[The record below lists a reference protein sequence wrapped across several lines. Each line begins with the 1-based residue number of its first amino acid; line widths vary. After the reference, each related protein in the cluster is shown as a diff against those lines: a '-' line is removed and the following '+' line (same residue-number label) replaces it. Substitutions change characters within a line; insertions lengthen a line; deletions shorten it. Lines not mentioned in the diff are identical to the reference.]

1 MFKKEIS
8 FIKSL
13 FNKENIALH
22 EPCFIG
28 NEKKYLLEC
37 IDSGFVSSVGEF
49 VTRFEEALK
58 EKTKARFVIATNT
71 GTAALHIALLANGID
86 ENCEVIT
93 QSISFV
99 ATANAIAY
107 TGAKPVFLD
116 IDENTLSLS
125 PKALEHFLENQ
136 TYQKDNLSYNK
147 TTHKPIKACVIMHTF
162 GLSAHIKALKELCE
176 KYRILLIEDAAEAL
190 GSTYENKAL
199 GTFGKCGILSFNGNK
214 IITGGCGG
222 AILSDD
228 ENLAK
233 LARHLSTT
241 AKIPHP
247 YEYDHDRI
255 AYNYRLCNI
264 NAAILFAGLE
274 NLELFLENKRELAK
288 IYKDFFKN
296 HDKCKF
302 IDEKSNEKSNF
313 WLNTLLF
320 KNENLRN
327 IFLEECL
334 KNNIF
339 VRPVW
344 KSLPSLKAFQNCQS
358 NELINTKKLEKRLI
372 NLPSSVR
379 IANKKE

>member
-1 MFKKEIS
+1 
-8 FIKSL
+8 
-13 FNKENIALH
+13 
-22 EPCFIG
+22 
-28 NEKKYLLEC
+28 
-37 IDSGFVSSVGEF
+37 
-49 VTRFEEALK
+49 
-58 EKTKARFVIATNT
+58 
-71 GTAALHIALLANGID
+71 
-86 ENCEVIT
+86 
-93 QSISFV
+93 
-99 ATANAIAY
+99 
-107 TGAKPVFLD
+107 
-116 IDENTLSLS
+116 
-125 PKALEHFLENQ
+125 
-136 TYQKDNLSYNK
+136 
-147 TTHKPIKACVIMHTF
+147 MHTF
-162 GLSAHIKALKELCE
+162 GLSAHIKAIKELCE
-176 KYRILLIEDAAEAL
+176 KYHILLIEDAAEAL

-302 IDEKSNEKSNF
+302 IDEKSNERSNF